1 VAGLPP
7 IASVLVV
14 LLEWPLFHNLLIYK
28 LAPGWTPDF
37 AALDAALLAVPFTEC
52 GSTQPV
58 AMGFVAPRGLAHG
71 AVVESVAGQLHASLA
86 IEKKLLPGSVV
97 KRRIDE
103 IASRMERET
112 GRRPGKKQQRE
123 LKDQVVLE
131 LLPRAF
137 TRRAAVR
144 VWIAPEPRLLLIDAA
159 SAAVASEVITQL
171 VAALT
176 TGPQH
181 AGFNVLP
188 LHTALSPAVLMRDW
202 LSAGGEPPAVFS
214 IDRECELKSADEMK
228 SVVRYARHPLDTD
241 EVRQHIEAGKTPT
254 RLALTW
260 NGRVSFTLTDTL
272 VLRKIEFQDVVF
284 EGKADGQGGDRSTGS
299 AAENFDADAALATG
313 ELLGLISDLI
323 EALGGEA
330 DLGAGA
336 GLTPPS
342 AVDAA
347 ASSSAAAAV
356 TTAARPEDRPPWE

>member
-1 VAGLPP
+1 M
-7 IASVLVV
+7 
-14 LLEWPLFHNLLIYK
+14 FRNLLIYK
-28 LAPGWTPDF
+28 LAPGWTADF
-37 AALDAALLAVPFTEC
+37 SALDAALSAVPFTEC

-58 AMGFVAPRGLAHG
+58 SMGFVAPRGLAHG

-103 IASRMERET
+103 IASQMERET

-137 TRRAAVR
+137 TRRGTVR
-144 VWIAPEPRLLLIDAA
+144 VWLAPEAGLLLIDAA
-159 SAAVASEVITQL
+159 SAGVASEVITQL

-176 TGPQH
+176 GPQH
-181 AGFNVLP
+181 ASFNVLP
-188 LHTALSPAVLMRDW
+188 LHTAVSPAVLMRDW

-214 IDRECELKSADEMK
+214 IDRECELKSADELK

-260 NGRVSFTLTDTL
+260 NSRVSFTLTDTL
-272 VLRKIEFQDVVF
+272 VLKKIEFQDVVI
-284 EGKADGQGGDRSTGS
+284 EGRGERADS

-330 DLGAGA
+330 DL
-336 GLTPPS
+336 
-342 AVDAA
+342 AA
-347 ASSSAAAAV
+347 ATTTPARNAPPLASNPSDRSTAPGSPPALAPAAAD
-356 TTAARPEDRPPWE
+356 DRPPWE